1 MNIATMNAQIPM
13 SELDYLRKIH
23 SLDCEVIKLLT
34 STNEMALQTIAK
46 LESDLR
52 SLREEIK

>member
-1 MNIATMNAQIPM
+1 MNTATMNTQTPI

-34 STNEMALQTIAK
+34 NTNEMALQTIAK
-46 LESDLR
+46 LESDLQR
-52 SLREEIK
+52 LKEGTK

>member
-1 MNIATMNAQIPM
+1 MNTATINTQMPI

-34 STNEMALQTIAK
+34 NTNEMALQTIAK

>member
-1 MNIATMNAQIPM
+1 MNTATMNTQMPI

-46 LESDLR
+46 LESDLQR
-52 SLREEIK
+52 LKELGL